1 MAALTMTPPTR
12 QPFASLDTPRMRTLM
27 RSKLNRQNV
36 QNGIAI
42 SAKTPI
48 FIDDDAENIDPNTQS
63 LSSKRKRTF
72 EDDDEDSL
80 KTAVKPSKTSRMALK
95 VTGPSTPLKITPAT
109 PKSAPILKPAGRSPP
124 TKARTFTGR
133 RSTIAKAR
141 PQSSKLGVGRP
152 FSLATALG
160 QGKTFSTSS
169 SSKPQ
174 SQPKGPASWFFDIHV
189 DSEQEE
195 MTNLMQHS
203 TGVLDI
209 SDDEGKD
216 AVVDGRG
223 KENVPPVE
231 MGPEPP
237 RTRASVSAAHK
248 AAVSSKMDEDRP
260 PLGELNAADYYAE
273 DCNAFSYAVVHD
285 DADENVAELKKA
297 SAFAFASAA
306 PASLSQGASLPQSV
320 TASIASVL
328 DAAVPSKPEV
338 DDSKTASLPD
348 APVGVCKSSSAA
360 GEAVQGAQEKQD
372 PAV

>member
-1 MAALTMTPPTR
+1 VNPT
-12 QPFASLDTPRMRTLM
+12 LIITT
-27 RSKLNRQNV
+27 
-36 QNGIAI
+36 GIAI

-48 FIDDDAENIDPNTQS
+48 FIDDDSENIDPTTQS
-63 LSSKRKRTF
+63 LSIKRKRTF

-80 KTAVKPSKTSRMALK
+80 KTAVKPCKTSRMAL
-95 VTGPSTPLKITPAT
+95 VTGPSTPRKITPAT

-133 RSTIAKAR
+133 WSTIAKAR
-141 PQSSKLGVGRP
+141 PESSKLGVGRP

-160 QGKTFSTSS
+160 QGKTSSTSSS

-174 SQPKGPASWFFDIHV
+174 SQPKGLASWFFDIHV

-195 MTNLMQHS
+195 MTNLMHHS

-209 SDDEGKD
+209 SDDEGKA

-223 KENVPPVE
+223 KENVPPLE
-231 MGPEPP
+231 LGPEPP

-273 DCNAFSYAVVHD
+273 DCNVFSYAVVHD
-285 DADENVAELKKA
+285 DAEENVSELKKA

-306 PASLSQGASLPQSV
+306 PASLSQGASLLQPI

-328 DAAVPSKPEV
+328 EAAVPSKPEV
-338 DDSKTASLPD
+338 DDSKTAGLSD
-348 APVGVCKSSSAA
+348 ASVGICESSSPA
-360 GEAVQGAQEKQD
+360 GEAVQEAGETQD

>member
-12 QPFASLDTPRMRTLM
+12 QPLASLDTPRMRTLM
-27 RSKLNRQNV
+27 RSKLNRQNG
-36 QNGIAI
+36 QNGIALTT
-42 SAKTPI
+42 KTPI
-48 FIDDDAENIDPNTQS
+48 FIDDDSENIDPTTQS
-63 LSSKRKRTF
+63 LSSKRKRAF

-80 KTAVKPSKTSRMALK
+80 KTAVKPCKTSRMALK

-141 PQSSKLGVGRP
+141 PDSSKLGVGRP

-160 QGKTFSTSS
+160 QGKT

-209 SDDEGKD
+209 SDDEGKA

-231 MGPEPP
+231 LGLEPP

-248 AAVSSKMDEDRP
+248 AAVSSKMDEDRA
-260 PLGELNAADYYAE
+260 PLGELNAVDYYAK
-273 DCNAFSYAVVHD
+273 DCNAFSYAVVYD
-285 DADENVAELKKA
+285 DAEENVADLKKA
-297 SAFAFASAA
+297 SAFPLASAAA
-306 PASLSQGASLPQSV
+306 PASLSQGASLPQPI
-320 TASIASVL
+320 TASIASL
-328 DAAVPSKPEV
+328 LEAAVPPKPEIY
-338 DDSKTASLPD
+338 DSKTAGVSE
-348 APVGVCKSSSAA
+348 APVGVCESSSAA
-360 GEAVQGAQEKQD
+360 GEAVQGSQEKQD

>member
-1 MAALTMTPPTR
+1 MAALAMSPPTR

-36 QNGIAI
+36 QNGIAV
-42 SAKTPI
+42 SAKTPT
-48 FIDDDAENIDPNTQS
+48 FIDDDSENVDPATQS

-72 EDDDEDSL
+72 EDDEDSL
-80 KTAVKPSKTSRMALK
+80 KTTVKPFKTSRMALK

-124 TKARTFTGR
+124 TKARAFTGR
-133 RSTIAKAR
+133 RSTIAKPR
-141 PQSSKLGVGRP
+141 PESSKLGVGRP

-160 QGKTFSTSS
+160 QGKTSSATSS
-169 SSKPQ
+169 SSSASKPQ
-174 SQPKGPASWFFDIHV
+174 SPSKGPASWFFDIHV

-216 AVVDGRG
+216 AVVDARG

-231 MGPEPP
+231 LGLEPP
-237 RTRASVSAAHK
+237 RTRASVSAAAAAHK
-248 AAVSSKMDEDRP
+248 AAISSKMDEDRA

-273 DCNAFSYAVVHD
+273 DCNSFSYAVVYD
-285 DADENVAELKKA
+285 DADENASGLKKA

-306 PASLSQGASLPQSV
+306 PASLSQGASLPQPI
-320 TASIASVL
+320 TASIASL
-328 DAAVPSKPEV
+328 LEAAAPPKPEV
-338 DDSKTASLPD
+338 DDSKAATA
-348 APVGVCKSSSAA
+348 
-360 GEAVQGAQEKQD
+360 EAVQGAEEKQD